1 MESVALRAAR
11 PRRVFWGRPAAV
23 LLLLLLAT
31 SARPAAAASPMSAVC
46 QPAGIGWL
54 ALTSLVNFGFSVN
67 AILDSRSHPGYPGH
81 EGAEAQIAISAPQVL
96 ISTLGL
102 AVALPTRCFDRTLE
116 ALVYVGI
123 PLVWST
129 ALLAHGAWSLYQVG
143 RDPNNLLYSMGTV
156 RSPLGLGTLGAHG
169 PRVSLL
175 PGLIAPQTVG
185 LRLLG
190 SY

>member
-1 MESVALRAAR
+1 MESAALRAAR
-11 PRRVFWGRPAAV
+11 PRRASVGCLAAV
-23 LLLLLLAT
+23 GGLLLAT

-46 QPAGIGWL
+46 APAGMGWL
-54 ALTSLVNFGFSVN
+54 ALTSLVNFGFSIN
-67 AILDSRSHPGYPGH
+67 AILDARTHPGYPGM
-81 EGAEAQIAISAPQVL
+81 EAAEAQIGVTAPQVL

-102 AVALPTRCFDRTLE
+102 AVALPTRCFDRPVE
-116 ALVYVGI
+116 ALIYVGI
-123 PLVWST
+123 PLIWST

-156 RSPLGLGTLGAHG
+156 KSPLSLGSLGAHG
-169 PRVSLL
+169 PRMSLQ
-175 PGLIAPQTVG
+175 PGLIAPQTLG

>member
-1 MESVALRAAR
+1 MESAALRAAR
-11 PRRVFWGRPAAV
+11 PRRTTCWRLAV

-31 SARPAAAASPMSAVC
+31 SARPAAAASPMNEVC
-46 QPAGIGWL
+46 RPAGIGWL

-67 AILDSRSHPGYPGH
+67 AILDSRTHPGYPGH
-81 EGAEAQIAISAPQVL
+81 EAAEAQIGVSAPQVL

-102 AVALPTRCFDRTLE
+102 AVALPTRCFERPIQ
-116 ALVYVGI
+116 ALAYIGI
-123 PLVWST
+123 PLIWST

-156 RSPLGLGTLGAHG
+156 RSPLGIGTLGAHG
-169 PRVSLL
+169 PRMSLQ

-185 LRLLG
+185 LRILG
-190 SY
+190 TY